1 MGWARGCLASE
12 KRLRA
17 LARCLH
23 GSATKLYSRCESASS
38 DAPVPKDVSEA
49 IHRAVHQLQSRAE
62 AGWSAADDA
71 LKVSRQTVVQLHKSA
86 ALLAKQS
93 LDSAAMDEMRSTRE
107 ELDSMQR
114 RLEDELLPALI

>member
-1 MGWARGCLASE
+1 
-12 KRLRA
+12 
-17 LARCLH
+17 
-23 GSATKLYSRCESASS
+23 
-38 DAPVPKDVSEA
+38 VPKDVSEA